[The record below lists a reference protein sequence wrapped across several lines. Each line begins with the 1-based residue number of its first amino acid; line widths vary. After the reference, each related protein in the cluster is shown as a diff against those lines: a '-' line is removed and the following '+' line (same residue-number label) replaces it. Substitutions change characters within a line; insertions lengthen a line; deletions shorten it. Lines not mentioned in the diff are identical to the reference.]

1 MMMGVEFQPNI
12 PALAGADKA
21 TSLQIINRLHE
32 AGLLTVPSGTQ
43 TIRLLPAYNLKQ
55 NEADEGFSI
64 IQSVVSKI
72 AS

>member
-1 MMMGVEFQPNI
+1 MGT
-12 PALAGADKA
+12 LAGSDKA
-21 TSLQIINRLHE
+21 ASLQIINRLHE

-55 NEADEGFSI
+55 NEADEGLGI
-64 IQSVVSKI
+64 IQNVVAKL

>member
-1 MMMGVEFQPNI
+1 V
-12 PALAGADKA
+12 
-21 TSLQIINRLHE
+21 INRLHE

-55 NEADEGFSI
+55 NEADEGLSI
-64 IQSVVSKI
+64 IQNLVAKL